1 MFYPDEIIEEVRLHN
16 DVVDVIGSYVHLQ
29 KKGSS
34 HFGLCP
40 FHNEK
45 TPSFSVSKDKQM
57 YYCFGC
63 GAGGNVFSFI
73 MAYENYSFV
82 ESVKYLAERAHIELP
97 EPEVS
102 EEVKKAINYKQRL
115 YDANRLAARYYY
127 SLLRKDVGK
136 RALAYFQDR
145 KLSADIMKQFGL
157 GYATQF
163 RDDLYKYLQKQG
175 FLDQELLDCGLLL
188 EDKKHKG
195 EYYDRFFNRVMFPIF
210 DVHGKVIAF
219 GGRVLGEG
227 QPKYLNSP
235 ETKLFDKSRNLYGL
249 NIARKSRESFMIVV
263 EGYMDVIALHQA
275 GFDNAIASLGTA
287 FTSGHGQ
294 LIKRYVDEVVIAFD
308 GDGAGVNAALRSIPI
323 LKSAGLIVRVLNMET
338 AKDPDEFIQNQGVEA
353 FQTLLHNAT
362 ASFMFEIKQL
372 SKRFDLT
379 DPEYRTRFSEEVA
392 KKLLSIEGKIERD
405 NYLEAIVSQYHMS
418 KSGLYELLAK
428 HGNNVGIAQRTPQTM
443 SRDMGGNSHKKREEG
458 TVLAQKQLL
467 AILVSNYKIFNGVK
481 DIIQPEYFTHDTLQ
495 KVAYIVFDIYKTKQE
510 IEPADI
516 MRRFTQI
523 EDQKMIANIF
533 SEELKVEN
541 QQQLEK
547 LLNDTIRNIKGDYL
561 EQKRMNVNDPS
572 GLMTLIQEKKALLN
586 FYLHLDEIDRRD

>member
-16 DVVDVIGSYVHLQ
+16 DVVDVIGEYVHLQ

-73 MAYENYSFV
+73 MAYENFSFV
-82 ESVKYLAERAHIELP
+82 EAVKHLAERARIELP

-127 SLLRKDVGK
+127 MLLRKEIGK
-136 RALAYFQDR
+136 HALTYLEQR
-145 KLSADIMKQFGL
+145 RLSPEIMKQFGL
-157 GYATQF
+157 GYASQF
-163 RDDLYKYLQKQG
+163 RDDLYKHLQKQG
-175 FLDQELLDCGLLL
+175 FSNQELLDCGLLL
-188 EDKKHKG
+188 EDKKRQG

-219 GGRVLGEG
+219 GGRVMGDG

-249 NIARKSRESFMIVV
+249 NIARKSRENYMIVV

-308 GDGAGVNAALRSIPI
+308 SDGAGVNAALRSIPI

-338 AKDPDEFIQNQGVEA
+338 AKDPDEFIQNQGIEA
-353 FQTLLHNAT
+353 FNELLKHAT
-362 ASFMFEIKQL
+362 ASFMFESKQL

-379 DPEYRTRFSEEVA
+379 DPEYKTRFSDEVA
-392 KKLLSIEGKIERD
+392 KKLLTIEGKIERD
-405 NYLEAIVSQYHMS
+405 NYLEAIVAEYKMS
-418 KSGLYELLAK
+418 KNGLYELMAK
-428 HGNNVGIAQRTPQTM
+428 HGNNVGIAQREPNVL
-443 SRDMGGNSHKKREEG
+443 SKELKSGSHKKREEG
-458 TVLAQKQLL
+458 TILAQKQLL
-467 AILVSNYKIFNGVK
+467 AIIVSNYKIFTHIK
-481 DIIQPEYFTHDTLQ
+481 DIIQPEYFTQDTLQ
-495 KVAYIVFDIYKTKQE
+495 KVAYIVFDIYNTKQE
-510 IEPADI
+510 IEPADV

-547 LLNDTIRNIKGDYL
+547 LLNDTIRKIKGDYL
-561 EQKRMNVNDPS
+561 EQKRMNVNDPA
-572 GLMTLIQEKKALLN
+572 GLMSLIQEKKALLN

>member
-1 MFYPDEIIEEVRLHN
+1 M
-16 DVVDVIGSYVHLQ
+16 
-29 KKGSS
+29 
-34 HFGLCP
+34 
-40 FHNEK
+40 
-45 TPSFSVSKDKQM
+45 SKDKQM

-73 MAYENYSFV
+73 MAYENFSFV
-82 ESVKYLAERAHIELP
+82 EAVKYLAERARIDLP

-102 EEVKKAINYKQRL
+102 EEVKKAIHYKQRL

-127 SLLRKDVGK
+127 MLLRKDMG
-136 RALAYFQDR
+136 RHALQYLEQRD
-145 KLSADIMKQFGL
+145 LSPDIMKQFGL
-157 GYATQF
+157 GYASQY
-163 RDDLYKYLQKQG
+163 RDDLYKHLQKQG
-175 FLDQELLDCGLLL
+175 FTNQELFDCGLLL
-188 EDKKHKG
+188 EDKKRQG

-219 GGRVLGEG
+219 GGRVMGEG

-249 NIARKSRESFMIVV
+249 NIARKSRENFMIVV

-308 GDGAGVNAALRSIPI
+308 SDGAGVNAALRSIPI

-338 AKDPDEFIQNQGVEA
+338 AKDPDEFIQKQGVEA
-353 FQTLLHNAT
+353 FREVLQHAT

-372 SKRFDLT
+372 SKRFDLS
-379 DPEYRTRFSEEVA
+379 DPEYKTRFSDEVA
-392 KKLLSIEGKIERD
+392 KKLLAIDGKIERD
-405 NYLEAIVSQYHMS
+405 NYLEAIVEEYKMS
-418 KSGLYELLAK
+418 KNGLYELLAK
-428 HGNNVGIAQRTPQTM
+428 HGNNVGIAQRGP
-443 SRDMGGNSHKKREEG
+443 MGVSKQMQNSSHKKREEG
-458 TVLAQKQLL
+458 TVIAQKQLL
-467 AILVSNYKIFNGVK
+467 AILVSNYKIFRHIQE
-481 DIIQPEYFTHDTLQ
+481 IIQPAYFTQDTLQ

-510 IEPADI
+510 IEPADV

-547 LLNDTIRNIKGDYL
+547 LVNDTIRKIKGDYL
-561 EQKRMNVNDPS
+561 EQKRMNVNDPA
-572 GLMTLIQEKKALLN
+572 GLMSLIQEKKALLN